1 MKSVKFFIKETNK
14 IAFSSNDDKRIQSTD
29 SIEAYAY
36 GMSKDVTY
44 KKEEIKYNN
53 IIKQSKQFYLRLY
66 FLNWPQIPD
75 HPYRILIAGSSGFG
89 KTNTMFNLIKNEQD
103 INKICIDAKDSFD
116 EKYQLLINKTQSTGL
131 DYSQAFIEYSIDV
144 DDVYKNNE

>member
-1 MKSVKFFIKETNK
+1 
-14 IAFSSNDDKRIQSTD
+14 
-29 SIEAYAY
+29 
-36 GMSKDVTY
+36 
-44 KKEEIKYNN
+44 
-53 IIKQSKQFYLRLY
+53 
-66 FLNWPQIPD
+66 
-75 HPYRILIAGSSGFG
+75 
-89 KTNTMFNLIKNEQD
+89 MFNLIKNEQD